1 MSYCRE
7 IQKIWLQEQHGDG
20 MDVMVFVGPQVLPT
34 LLKAI
39 IVRKS
44 AYPSLIVHSPKLPR
58 HSNVRRVDGCG
69 QPSDLP
75 TVLSVP
81 PHRIRPLITRL
92 LEVLVSLVHFRM
104 DTWCRILD
112 LCCVSKKLDTNNN

>member
-1 MSYCRE
+1 MSYYRE

-39 IVRKS
+39 VVKKS
-44 AYPSLIVHSPKLPR
+44 AYPSLIAHSPKRPR
-58 HSNVRRVDGCG
+58 HSNVRRVDGRG

-75 TVLSVP
+75 IVLLVP